1 MYYID
6 IKSKIMEV
14 AKADLQYRK
23 LVPMLQ
29 QGKMPQKLD
38 NYNMEIDGILLY
50 KNRIFVSNV

>member
-6 IKSKIMEV
+6 IKSKILED

-23 LVPMLQ
+23 LVAMLQ
-29 QGKMPQKLD
+29 QGKMPQKMD